1 MKVVHVYLIFR
12 KKGYCFGSLSAV
24 FDYLSEGDVGIK
36 KNTLLHRAKMGTI
49 VTKKAIITKHTLLR
63 RRSDQ

>member
-24 FDYLSEGDVGIK
+24 FDYLSESDVGMK

-49 VTKKAIITKHTLLR
+49 VTKKAIISTYTLLR
-63 RRSDQ
+63 CKRDQ